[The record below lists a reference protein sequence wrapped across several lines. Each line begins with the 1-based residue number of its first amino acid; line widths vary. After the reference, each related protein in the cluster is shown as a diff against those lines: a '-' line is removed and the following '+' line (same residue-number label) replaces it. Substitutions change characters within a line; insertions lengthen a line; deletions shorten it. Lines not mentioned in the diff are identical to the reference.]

1 MNNKKQHWIKLI
13 KWIVLILLLLIV
25 VFLSL
30 SVGRYAIATWQ
41 VTKILCNALLPHAMH
56 NITIDWSNTAQ
67 NVVLNS
73 RLPRI
78 LIAGLTGAGLSIA
91 GAALQG
97 VFRNPLVGPQIIGVA
112 SGAAFG
118 GVLAILL
125 FSSMIITVT
134 WAFIGGIIAILLVFF
149 LAFQKQTG
157 QGLLILILAGVV
169 VNAFFAALISLITYF
184 ADPNNTLPTIVFWLM
199 GSFST
204 ASYTKLWIVLPTVMI
219 GSSIIIGYRFRINAL
234 SLGEEQTQA
243 LGLSTTQTRW
253 IILSSV
259 TLITSATVA
268 ISGTIGWVG
277 LIIPHIARFILG
289 HDHRILLPSSAL
301 IGAIYMIS
309 VDTIARSAS
318 SAEIPLGIIT
328 ALVGAPIF
336 AVLLRSFNRRAN
348 LS

>member
-1 MNNKKQHWIKLI
+1 MNNKQQQWVDII
-13 KWIVLILLLLIV
+13 KWLSLIFLLIAAI
-25 VFLSL
+25 FLSL
-30 SVGRYAIATWQ
+30 SVGRYSIATWQ
-41 VTKILCNALLPHAMH
+41 VTKILCYAILPDS
-56 NITIDWSNTAQ
+56 IQTLTVDWSNTAQ

-125 FSSMIITVT
+125 FSSMFITVT
-134 WAFIGGIIAILLVFF
+134 CAFIGGIVAILLVFF
-149 LAFQKQTG
+149 LAFQKASG
-157 QGLLILILAGVV
+157 QGLLVLILAGVV

-204 ASYTKLWIVLPTVMI
+204 ASYTKLWIVLPTLAI
-219 GSSIIIGYRFRINAL
+219 GSSVIIAYRFRINAL

-243 LGLSTTQTRW
+243 LGLSTTTTRW
-253 IILSSV
+253 IILGCV

-268 ISGTIGWVG
+268 VSGTIGWVG
-277 LIIPHIARFILG
+277 LIIPHISRLILG

-301 IGAIYMIS
+301 IGAIYMIT

-336 AVLLRSFNRRAN
+336 AVLLRSFNQRAN